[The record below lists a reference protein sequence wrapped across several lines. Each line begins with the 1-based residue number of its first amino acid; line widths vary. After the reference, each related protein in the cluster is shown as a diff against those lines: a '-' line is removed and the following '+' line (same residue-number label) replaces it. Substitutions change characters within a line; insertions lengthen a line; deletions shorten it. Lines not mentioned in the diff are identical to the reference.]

1 MSASLTLSL
10 LTIVIAILSF
20 CIADYS
26 RRVYRRR
33 IKQLEK
39 EKAARDLADQLRR
52 GLMASIAAWSGT
64 SLVEPIPVEDIKY
77 GDKVCWHPHDMSD
90 HQHYIAGYDGDPGPS
105 ADGIHARPITQTGL

>member
-1 MSASLTLSL
+1 MSVSLALSL
-10 LTIVIAILSF
+10 LTIVIAVISF

-39 EKAARDLADQLRR
+39 EKAERELAEAMRR
-52 GLMASIAAWSGT
+52 AFIATVAAQALVD
-64 SLVEPIPVEDIKY
+64 LVEPVKVEDIKY

-90 HQHYIAGYDGDPGPS
+90 HQHYVAGYDGDPGPS
-105 ADGIHARPITQTGL
+105 TDGVHARPITPKGI

>member
-20 CIADYS
+20 CLADYS

-39 EKAARDLADQLRR
+39 EKAARDLDDAMRR
-52 GLMASIAAWSGT
+52 GIMASIAAQAGAH
-64 SLVEPIPVEDIKY
+64 LVEPVPVENIKY
-77 GDKVCWHPHDMSD
+77 GDKVCWHTHDMSD
-90 HQHYIAGYDGDPGPS
+90 HQHYVAGYDGDPGPS
-105 ADGIHARPITQTGL
+105 TDGVHARPIAQTGL